1 MHFVLYVIRDK
12 QKKKLCVASLLA
24 SLHSRFARV
33 VEQAF
38 SGKLRCTRFPKSFNV
53 GKQLKRLRQMPYVL
67 RNFEFFHD
75 NKIIQFIATTIM
87 AGKNGFLCEI
97 LLTKDFPHTSHGEK
111 PLHSICRHCCC
122 YGKNA
127 CVITFRIYAK
137 SSTLHL

>member
-1 MHFVLYVIRDK
+1 MENL
-12 QKKKLCVASLLA
+12 KLCAHLFASLIGSLA

-87 AGKNGFLCEI
+87 AGKHGFLGEI
-97 LLTKDFPHTSHGEK
+97 LLTKDFS
-111 PLHSICRHCCC
+111 PL
-122 YGKNA
+122 GA
-127 CVITFRIYAK
+127 EK
-137 SSTLHL
+137 SSAFDFRPFLFLNGYVT